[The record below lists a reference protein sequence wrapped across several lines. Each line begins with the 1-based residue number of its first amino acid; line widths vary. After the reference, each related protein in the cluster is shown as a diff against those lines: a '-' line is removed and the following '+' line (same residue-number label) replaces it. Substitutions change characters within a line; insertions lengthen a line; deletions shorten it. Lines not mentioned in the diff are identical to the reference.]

1 MRKEQIRILTAACII
16 ASGIMGG
23 CTPAPSPAQTES
35 AAESQITETVE
46 ESPADE
52 TNPESTTDE
61 TVQESTAA
69 GASAETSA
77 EEETPAESPA
87 AEGTETGETE
97 SRVTRLKQSV
107 ESFRK
112 EIPGLWGPDFEMN
125 YSDSK
130 NTVVISLFQKTLSQ
144 DALLKL
150 PKEEWDT
157 ICGQVREVSD
167 RFMSRLDEAGLGETR
182 LNVELVESQNRSL
195 AYLIM
200 ENGKVSYDV
209 WPDLTALKASME
221 AAAEAEKAA
230 ADETTASEDAASE
243 TGSEESSGTETE
255 SAESAGAET
264 ENTGGTG
271 TGSEAETETAAET
284 EAEAAAETAAQG
296 GPQTDTKP
304 GTESNPGVIYM
315 ETAAGPESAE
325 D

>member
-16 ASGIMGG
+16 ASGILGG
-23 CTPAPSPAQTES
+23 CTPAPSPVQTET
-35 AAESQITETVE
+35 AAESQITETVK

-52 TNPESTTDE
+52 TN
-61 TVQESTAA
+61 QESTAA
-69 GASAETSA
+69 EVPAETSA
-77 EEETPAESPA
+77 EAETTAESSA
-87 AEGTETGETE
+87 AEGTEAGETG
-97 SRVTRLKQSV
+97 SRVTRLKESV

-130 NTVVISLFQKTLSQ
+130 NTVVISLFQNDLSQ
-144 DALLKL
+144 DTLLKL
-150 PKEEWDT
+150 SKEEWDT

-167 RFMSRLDEAGLGETR
+167 RFMSRLDEAELGETR

-209 WPDLTALKASME
+209 WPDLTALKSSME
-221 AAAEAEKAA
+221 AADESKKAAADEGAASEDAAAEAESAESS
-230 ADETTASEDAASE
+230 ETE
-243 TGSEESSGTETE
+243 TGSETET
-255 SAESAGAET
+255 
-264 ENTGGTG
+264 
-271 TGSEAETETAAET
+271 EAETETAAET
-284 EAEAAAETAAQG
+284 ESAQG

>member
-16 ASGIMGG
+16 ASGILGG
-23 CTPAPSPAQTES
+23 CTPAPPPVQTEA
-35 AAESQITETVE
+35 AAESQITETVK

-52 TNPESTTDE
+52 TN
-61 TVQESTAA
+61 QESTAA
-69 GASAETSA
+69 EVPAETSA
-77 EEETPAESPA
+77 EAETTAESSA
-87 AEGTETGETE
+87 AEGTEAGETG
-97 SRVTRLKQSV
+97 SRVTRLKESV

-130 NTVVISLFQKTLSQ
+130 NTVVISLFQNDLSQ
-144 DALLKL
+144 DTLLKL
-150 PKEEWDT
+150 SKEEWDT

-167 RFMSRLDEAGLGETR
+167 RFMSRLDEAALGETR

-200 ENGKVSYDV
+200 ENGKISYDV
-209 WPDLTALKASME
+209 WPDLTALKSSME
-221 AAAEAEKAA
+221 AADESKKAA
-230 ADETTASEDAASE
+230 ADEAAASEDTAAEAESA
-243 TGSEESSGTETE
+243 ESSGTETE
-255 SAESAGAET
+255 STESAGAET
-264 ENTGGTG
+264 ENTGETG
-271 TGSEAETETAAET
+271 TGSETETEAETKTAAET
-284 EAEAAAETAAQG
+284 ESALG